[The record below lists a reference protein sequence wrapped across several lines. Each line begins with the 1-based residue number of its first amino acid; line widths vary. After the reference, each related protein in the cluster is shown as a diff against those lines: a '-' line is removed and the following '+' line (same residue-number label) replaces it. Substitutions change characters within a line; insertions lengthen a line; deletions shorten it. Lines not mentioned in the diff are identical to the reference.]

1 MDVGVIGVGVM
12 GRNHVRIYSELKS
25 VDSLGIYDVNGAAAK
40 ALAEKH
46 GATVYGSISELL
58 DHSDAVSV
66 VVPTQFHSKVVG
78 EVFDAGILTGIDVL
92 RRCLTPMPDMPAS
105 GGPWRWPQ

>member
-25 VDSLGIYDVNGAAAK
+25 VDSLGIYDVNAEAAK
-40 ALAEKH
+40 ALGEKH
-46 GATVYGSISELL
+46 GATVYGSIGELL
-58 DHSDAVSV
+58 DNSDAVSV

-78 EVFDAGILTGIDVL
+78 RFCEEKIRTY
-92 RRCLTPMPDMPAS
+92 
-105 GGPWRWPQ
+105 